1 MKQVVYVA
9 SPESRQIH
17 VWSMD
22 EKGKLTLLQQLILP
36 GEVQPMQISRDGRHL
51 YVGIRPDFAIITYL
65 ISAEGKLS
73 QQAITAIP
81 ATPTHIEIDN
91 QGRWLFI
98 PSYHQGNLMVLP
110 VDQQGIAQSP
120 IQIIGDLKHPHASGV
135 SFDNS
140 HLFVP
145 CLGED
150 QIRVYTINDN
160 GHLTEQVAY
169 RITTNEGAGP
179 RHLAFSPNYNAFYCL
194 NELDATI
201 NVYSAFEPYQ
211 QKQNCG
217 ILAAGAACKPWA
229 ADIHIT
235 PNGRHLYAS
244 ERSTSIIRHFEV
256 TAEGLALTP
265 MAAYATETQPRGFN
279 IDQSGHFLLAAGQKS
294 DHIAVYKIDAV
305 TGVLQALDRYP
316 VGKGPMWITTHIIE
330 N

>member
-1 MKQVVYVA
+1 MKQAVYVA
-9 SPESRQIH
+9 SPENKQIH

-22 EKGKLTLLQQLILP
+22 EKGKLTLLQKLTLT
-36 GEVQPMQISRDGRHL
+36 GEVHPMQISRDGRHL

-65 ISAEGKLS
+65 ISAEGKLK

-81 ATPTHIEIDN
+81 AIPTHIELDKL
-91 QGRWLFI
+91 GRWLFI

-110 VDQQGIAQSP
+110 VDQEGIAQST
-120 IQIIGDLKHPHASGV
+120 IQIIDNLKHPHSSGV
-135 SFDNS
+135 SFDNLR
-140 HLFVP
+140 LFVP

-150 QIRVYTINDN
+150 YIRIFLINKN
-160 GHLTEQVAY
+160 GYLTEDVTQ
-169 RITTNEGAGP
+169 RIKTNKGAGP
-179 RHLAFSPNYNAFYCL
+179 RHLAFLPNQNAFYCL

-211 QKQNCG
+211 QRQNYN
-217 ILAAGAACKPWA
+217 ILPTGLECKPWA

-244 ERSTSIIRHFEV
+244 ERSASIIRHFEV
-256 TAEGLALTP
+256 IAEGLKLLP
-265 MAAYATETQPRGFN
+265 MMAYTTETQPRGFN
-279 IDQSGHFLLAAGQKS
+279 IDQSGNFLLAAGQKS
-294 DHIAVYKIDAV
+294 NYIAVYKIDTI

-316 VGKGPMWITTHIIE
+316 VSKGPMWIITHSIK